1 MKIQYAPQSHRVH
14 TSIPP
19 IGEKQRERER
29 ERERERSIICSH
41 AKSTNKDKVPN
52 LYLQTQFT
60 GKDRFG

>member
-29 ERERERSIICSH
+29 DPLFVHMPRAQTKIKYQICIYKHSSQ
-41 AKSTNKDKVPN
+41 AKIDLVDA
-52 LYLQTQFT
+52 
-60 GKDRFG
+60 GR